1 MFVAGDIRREASC
14 LVRRGASGCQ
24 KERPFRAHLSGR
36 GRRVW
41 GQRCVPEGADLC
53 CRAGFPLLPRWH
65 RCAPQVRRAEARA
78 GVCRGR
84 RSPLFGGCGE
94 VGGGARACPFFRN
107 TGRSCVGFSL
117 YLCAANCRPD
127 SLWPSLPR
135 RKPTACCRLS
145 RRDGP

>member
-65 RCAPQVRRAEARA
+65 RCAPQVRRGA
-78 GVCRGR
+78 GV
-84 RSPLFGGCGE
+84 S
-94 VGGGARACPFFRN
+94 FF
-107 TGRSCVGFSL
+107 
-117 YLCAANCRPD
+117 P
-127 SLWPSLPR
+127 
-135 RKPTACCRLS
+135 
-145 RRDGP
+145 